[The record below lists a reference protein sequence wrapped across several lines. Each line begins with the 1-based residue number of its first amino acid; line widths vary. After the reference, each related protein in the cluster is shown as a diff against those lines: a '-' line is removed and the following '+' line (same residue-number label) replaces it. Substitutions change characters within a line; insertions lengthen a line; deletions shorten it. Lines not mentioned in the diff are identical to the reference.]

1 MRARIL
7 VALLAVIVTAGV
19 LVLKIKTRID
29 WNKLQSVEV
38 YSDTA
43 LGKDFE
49 KMKDVDLQGKA
60 RYTLDVEQARAL
72 LKRSRTE
79 VQVVT
84 IWKGHKYAIAH
95 FSEGKPL
102 RLKVSNN
109 GGFFFVLNYGRKYE
123 IREADLEAW
132 NKLWEAH

>member
-1 MRARIL
+1 M
-7 VALLAVIVTAGV
+7 LAVIVTAGV
-19 LVLKIKTRID
+19 LVLKVKTRID

-38 YSDTA
+38 YADST
-43 LGKDFE
+43 LWKDFE
-49 KMKDVDLQGKA
+49 KMEDVDLRGKA
-60 RYTLDVEQARAL
+60 GYALDLEQARAL

-79 VQVVT
+79 VQVLTV
-84 IWKGHKYAIAH
+84 WKDHRYAIAH

-102 RLKVSNN
+102 RLKVSTD

-132 NKLWEAH
+132 NKLWVGQ